1 MKRVII
7 LVIDGL
13 GVGEAPDA
21 KEYGDKGSDTLGNIC
36 KKVPKLK
43 VPNLARLGLFNI
55 TGINVDKKKQPSEVY
70 GNYGKC
76 LEQSYGKNSPVGHW
90 EIAGYI
96 NKNKYKT
103 YKNGFPKRII
113 DEFVKEANIEGVLC
127 NKVGSGT
134 EVLKKY
140 GEKMMKTQKPIVYTS
155 ADSVFQIAAHE
166 DVIPVEELYEICKA
180 ARKVCD
186 KYNIGTVIARPFI
199 GNSKDGFTRT
209 YNRRDFE
216 TNTFGKTML
225 DVIAENGG
233 YTIGIGKIGDL
244 FCERGLC
251 ESIRTQGNKD
261 GLDRLIEKIKD
272 DNHSEMDLIFAN
284 LVDTDMLYGHRNDV
298 EGYAKALEEIDEY
311 LETIME
317 ELKDNDVLIITGDH
331 GNDPVTEST
340 DHSREYIPLL
350 VYGNNLFENV
360 DLGIRDTFADISAT
374 VLDMLGIGEKLEGK
388 SFRFKIEDY

>member
-13 GVGEAPDA
+13 GVGETPDA
-21 KEYGDKGSDTLGNIC
+21 KEYGDRGSDTLGNIC
-36 KKVPKLK
+36 KKVPKLN
-43 VPNLARLGLFNI
+43 VPNLAKLGLFNI
-55 TGINVDKKKQPSEVY
+55 TGINVDNNKKPSEVY

-90 EIAGYI
+90 EIAGYV
-96 NKNKYKT
+96 NKKKYKT

-134 EVLKKY
+134 EILKKY

-186 KYNIGTVIARPFI
+186 KNNIGTVIARPFV
-199 GNSKDGFTRT
+199 GTCKDDFTRT

-261 GLDRLIEKIKD
+261 GLEKTIEKIKD

-284 LVDTDMLYGHRNDV
+284 LVDTDMLFGHRNDV

-340 DHSREYIPLL
+340 DHSREYTPLL
-350 VYGNNLFENV
+350 VYGNNLYEDV
-360 DLGIRDTFADISAT
+360 DLGIRDSFADISAT